1 MKILI
6 DVNLSYHWADMLI
19 ARGIEAVYWDT
30 LGASDAPDTEIM
42 AYAQANGYTVLTRDL
57 DFSDI
62 LAASRS
68 PKPSVVQIRTGDARP
83 ETMIKRMTN
92 ELTRLAAEIEHGT
105 IVTLDEHK
113 TRVHIL
119 PFSPKRASC

>member
-30 LGASDAPDTEIM
+30 LGASNAPDTEIM
-42 AYAQANGYTVLTRDL
+42 AYAMANGYTVLTGAL

-62 LAASRS
+62 LVATRS
-68 PKPSVVQIRTGDARP
+68 PKPSVVQIRTEDARP
-83 ETMIKRMTN
+83 ETLIKRMTN

-105 IVTLDEHK
+105 IVTIGEHK

-119 PFSPKRASC
+119 PFSPKVSSC